1 MVLLLVGLMGLACNR
16 SLGDTLG
23 DTPQSKQDTPSA
35 DAPISDAD
43 QMRRL
48 STISSEIIARTNDFR
63 AKNDLE
69 SLSVAPDLTKA
80 AAEFAKYMAR
90 TDRYGHNADGSTP
103 ARRAK
108 AAGYD
113 YCVVRENIAYRTN
126 TGDPTRATLTEL
138 FVQGWIDSPGH
149 RENMLAQ
156 YVTETGVAVA
166 TEDGDTFYAVQL
178 FGRPDSR
185 SIELEIANRS
195 EQTVTLV
202 TEAHGSRDEFAM
214 QPRMTVKMRR
224 CFPTTVGLAG
234 SEESVTVNE
243 NESLTIEDGPVLT
256 KQPTEDPIR

>member
-1 MVLLLVGLMGLACNR
+1 MVFLLVGVTCN
-16 SLGDTLG
+16 SSLG
-23 DTPQSKQDTPSA
+23 DTPQSRQDTPSV

-43 QMRRL
+43 QTRRL

-80 AAEFAKYMAR
+80 AAEFAKYMAT

-126 TGDPTRATLTEL
+126 TGDPTRETLTEL

-156 YVTETGVAVA
+156 YVMETGVAVA
-166 TEDGDTFYAVQL
+166 TNDGDTFYAVQL
-178 FGRPDSR
+178 FGRPKSR

-202 TEAHGSRDEFAM
+202 TEARDSRDEFTM

-234 SEESVTVNE
+234 SKESVTVNE
-243 NESLTIEDGPVLT
+243 NESLTIEDGPILS